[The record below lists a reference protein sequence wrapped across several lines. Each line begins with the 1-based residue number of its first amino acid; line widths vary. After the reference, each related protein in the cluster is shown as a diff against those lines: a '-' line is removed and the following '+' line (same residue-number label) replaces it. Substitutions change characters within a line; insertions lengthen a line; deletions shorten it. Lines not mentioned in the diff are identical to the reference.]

1 MENINLA
8 KIAELAYLE
17 IQESEKEKLAK
28 TKLEQVVEYVGKIK
42 ELDFANVSKENNTPE
57 HKSLRLHPDIPQK
70 TEIDNYRC
78 RRFVLKFLKL
88 SKIFKEFS

>member
-28 TKLEQVVEYVGKIK
+28 KLEQVVEYVGKIK

-57 HKSLRLHPDIPQK
+57 HQVTTIASRYTPENRDRY
-70 TEIDNYRC
+70 YR
-78 RRFVLKFLKL
+78 F
-88 SKIFKEFS
+88 E

>member
-28 TKLEQVVEYVGKIK
+28 KLEQVVEYVGKIK

-57 HKSLRLHPDIPQK
+57 PVQVTTIASRYTPENRDRY
-70 TEIDNYRC
+70 YR
-78 RRFVLKFLKL
+78 F
-88 SKIFKEFS
+88 E

>member
-28 TKLEQVVEYVGKIK
+28 KLEQVVEYVGKIK

-57 HKSLRLHPDIPQK
+57 HKVTTIASRYTPENRDRY
-70 TEIDNYRC
+70 YR
-78 RRFVLKFLKL
+78 F
-88 SKIFKEFS
+88 E